1 MSSLC
6 VFFCGTFF
14 FNVKLYKEDLNVVI
28 KNSRE
33 LKKPVSWWILF
44 PVLDSLTDNEL
55 GAINRHMNSV
65 SFQEIGYLVIT

>member
-1 MSSLC
+1 M
-6 VFFCGTFF
+6 FFCRTFF

-28 KNSRE
+28 KNSQE